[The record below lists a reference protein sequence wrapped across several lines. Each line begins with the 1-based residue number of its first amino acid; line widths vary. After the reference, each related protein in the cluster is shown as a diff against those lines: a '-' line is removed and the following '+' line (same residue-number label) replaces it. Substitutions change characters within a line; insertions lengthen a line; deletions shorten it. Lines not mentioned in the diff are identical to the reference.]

1 MAHDH
6 AHHHHDHA
14 PRNFSTAFAIGVFLN
29 FGFVVVEA
37 VFGYFAHSLALLA
50 DAGHNLSDVAGLVL
64 AWVAISLA
72 KRKPSARHTY
82 GLRRSS
88 ILAALANAII
98 LLIAIGA
105 IAWEAIGRFSKPEA
119 VAGGTVM
126 IVSAL
131 GIVVNTITA
140 LLFMSGRK
148 KDINVEG
155 AFLHMAADAAVSL
168 GVLIA
173 GGIIRYTGWS
183 WLDPV
188 TSLVIAIV
196 IAIGTWSLFKRSM
209 NLAMDA
215 VPEGIDPVAVREFLA
230 ALPGVASLH
239 DLHIWGMSTTEAALT
254 VHLVRPDAD
263 DNDHF
268 LHSICKELHDH
279 FEIEHATIQI
289 ERGRAGVDCRLES
302 DDVV

>member
-50 DAGHNLSDVAGLVL
+50 DAGHNLSDVAGLIL

-72 KRKPSARHTY
+72 KRKPSVRHTY

-126 IVSAL
+126 VVSAI

-173 GGIIRYTGWS
+173 GGVIRHTGWT

-188 TSLVIAIV
+188 TSLVIVVV

-230 ALPGVASLH
+230 TLPGVASLH

-254 VHLVRPDAD
+254 VHLVRPDAE
-263 DNDHF
+263 DNDQF

-289 ERGRAGVDCRLES
+289 ERGRTGVDCRLMS